1 MNTIRFPGS
10 PIAVVNQNGRPQ
22 QQIRISNIPG
32 LQARAAA
39 PRPIQPLKHPAPL
52 PGPPPLQPSQ
62 PTWKAMPPRPSLK
75 ISRVGDGIVLSWKI
89 LVKDL
94 SPYEEIASY
103 QLYAY
108 QETNATP
115 TTEMWRKVG
124 DVKALALPM
133 ACTLTQF
140 TDGNK
145 YHFAVR
151 AVDVKSRVGPFS
163 QPEQITLT

>member
-1 MNTIRFPGS
+1 MRLPGQQVVMNAGARGAQQLRIQNVRQTSPRTQQPIR
-10 PIAVVNQNGRPQ
+10 
-22 QQIRISNIPG
+22 
-32 LQARAAA
+32 
-39 PRPIQPLKHPAPL
+39 HPAPL

-89 LVKDL
+89 LTKDL
-94 SPYEEIASY
+94 TTYEQIASY

-108 QETNATP
+108 QETNVP
-115 TTEMWRKVG
+115 PNTEMWRKVG

-140 TDGNK
+140 QEGHK

-163 QPEQITLT
+163 SPEQIVLT

>member
-1 MNTIRFPGS
+1 MNTIRLPS
-10 PIAVVNQNGRPQ
+10 NPVVVNQNVRPT
-22 QQIRISNIPG
+22 QQIRIGSIQT
-32 LQARAAA
+32 L
-39 PRPIQPLKHPAPL
+39 RPPMPIRPHITKHPAPL

-62 PTWKAMPPRPSLK
+62 PTWKAMPPRPALK

-89 LVKDL
+89 LTKDL
-94 SPYEEIASY
+94 NLYEEIASY

-108 QETNATP
+108 QETNAP
-115 TTEMWRKVG
+115 PSTEMWRKVG

-163 QPEQITLT
+163 QPEQIMLS